1 MPASSARLAHMGS
14 VSRNAKRPALR
25 PGASLQSKAFC
36 DLLRGLAVGDGDETL
51 VRLEGLLREARI
63 ELAELGRLRD
73 EALVGRLD
81 EVGLDLDRLVE
92 RLGADELLDRRGRLL
107 ERLLGVIGG
116 LDRDRLGA
124 LGDDAEALQSGVGV
138 VLAELQHG
146 VDLDHWYPLP
156 APQRRLLIAFARSCP
171 PRKGNM
177 CTAQ

>member
-1 MPASSARLAHMGS
+1 MPASCARLAHMGS

-51 VRLEGLLREARI
+51 V
-63 ELAELGRLRD
+63 
-73 EALVGRLD
+73 GRLD

-92 RLGADELLDRRGRLL
+92 RLGADELLERGGRLL
-107 ERLLGVIGG
+107 EGLLGVIGG

-138 VLAELQHG
+138 VLAELLDG
-146 VDLDHWYPLP
+146 VDLDHCYPLP
-156 APQRRLLIAFARSCP
+156 APQRRLLIAFCAVARLARAICALHNRLS
-171 PRKGNM
+171 REIVQ
-177 CTAQ
+177 CTIRDSDAAIPLTRP

>member
-1 MPASSARLAHMGS
+1 MGS
-14 VSRNAKRPALR
+14 VSRNAKRPAFR
-25 PGASLQSKAFC
+25 PGASLQSKAFR

-92 RLGADELLDRRGRLL
+92 RLRADELLERGSRLL
-107 ERLLGVIGG
+107 EGLLGVICG
-116 LDRDRLGA
+116 LDRDRLGS
-124 LGDDAEALQSGVGV
+124 LGDDAEALQSGVGI
-138 VLAELQHG
+138 VLAELLDG
-146 VDLDHWYPLP
+146 VDLDHCYPLP
-156 APQRRLLIAFARSCP
+156 APQRRLPIAFARSCP

>member
-1 MPASSARLAHMGS
+1 MPASCARLAHMGS
-14 VSRNAKRPALR
+14 VSRNTKRPALR

-81 EVGLDLDRLVE
+81 EVGLDLLVE
-92 RLGADELLDRRGRLL
+92 RLGADELLERGGRLL
-107 ERLLGVIGG
+107 EGLLGVSGG

-138 VLAELQHG
+138 VLAELLDG
-146 VDLDHWYPLP
+146 VDLDHCTLF
-156 APQRRLLIAFARSCP
+156 RRRSAAFLIAFCAELPASQ
-171 PRKGNM
+171 GQYVH
-177 CTAQ
+177 CTIN